1 MIPFITKSHRHGGH
15 HLNALIRFSTFIGN
29 TFAVWVIIFA
39 ILAFVVPGGFQ
50 WISPYINILLGII
63 MFGMG
68 LTLKFKDF
76 KQVITAPKE
85 VITLVVAQY
94 TIMPLI
100 AVGLVFL
107 FQLPAE
113 IAIGVILVGCSPG
126 GTSSNVMTFLAKGN
140 MALSVTATA
149 VSTLLAPIITP
160 SLTLL
165 LASAWL
171 PVSFSSMFFSIIQIV
186 LLPIALGILVQYLL
200 GNKVEKAVGILPF
213 ISVVGIIGVLSAVVS
228 NNVENIISSGLLIFG
243 VVILHNLL
251 GYLVGFLL
259 GKVLRFDLSD
269 TKTLS
274 IEVGMQN
281 SGLAATLATTHFSPI
296 AAVPGALFSVWHN
309 ISGSLVANWLSKMKQ
324 NPQGSKQE
332 HNMSEENLNNIKN

>member
-1 MIPFITKSHRHGGH
+1 MK
-15 HLNALIRFSTFIGN
+15 ALIKLSTFIGN
-29 TFAVWVIIFA
+29 TFAVWVILFA
-39 ILAFVVPGGFQ
+39 ALAFALPGGFT
-50 WISPYINILLGII
+50 WISPYINLMLGII

-94 TIMPLI
+94 TIMPLL

-107 FQLPAE
+107 FQLPPE

-126 GTSSNVMTFLAKGN
+126 GTSSNVMTYLAKGN
-140 MALSVTATA
+140 MALSVTATS
-149 VSTLLAPIITP
+149 VSTLLAPIVTP
-160 SLTLL
+160 ALTLL

-171 PVSFSSMFFSIIQIV
+171 PVSFSAMFISIIQIV
-186 LLPIALGILVQYLL
+186 LVPIALGVAVQYLL
-200 GNKVEKAVGILPF
+200 GDKVEQAIGVLPL
-213 ISVVGIIGVLSAVVS
+213 ISVIGIIGVITAVVS
-228 NNVENIISSGLLIFG
+228 NNVENILASGLLIFA

-259 GKVLRFDLSD
+259 GKVFRYDLKD

-281 SGLAATLATTHFSPI
+281 SGLAATLAATHFSPI

-309 ISGSLVANWLSKMKQ
+309 ISGSLAANWMSKLGK
-324 NPQGSKQE
+324 NKKL
-332 HNMSEENLNNIKN
+332 SEEDKKTLEQHKEVKQSEV

>member
-1 MIPFITKSHRHGGH
+1 MK
-15 HLNALIRFSTFIGN
+15 ALIKLSTFIGN
-29 TFAVWVIIFA
+29 TFAVWVILFA
-39 ILAFVVPGGFQ
+39 ALAFLLPGGFT
-50 WISPYINILLGII
+50 WISPYINLLLGII

-85 VITLVVAQY
+85 VITLVAAQY

-107 FQLPAE
+107 FQLPPE

-126 GTSSNVMTFLAKGN
+126 GTSSNVMTYLAKGN
-140 MALSVTATA
+140 MALSVTATS

-160 SLTLL
+160 ALTLL

-171 PVSFSSMFFSIIQIV
+171 PVSFSAMFISIIQIV
-186 LLPIALGILVQYLL
+186 LVPIALGVAVQYLL
-200 GNKVEKAVGILPF
+200 GNKVEQAIGVLPL
-213 ISVVGIIGVLSAVVS
+213 ISVIGIIGVITAVVS
-228 NNVENIISSGLLIFG
+228 NNVENILASGLLIFA

-259 GKVLRFDLSD
+259 GKVLRFDLKD

-281 SGLAATLATTHFSPI
+281 SGLAATLAATHFSPI

-309 ISGSLVANWLSKMKQ
+309 ISGSLAANWMSKLGANKKLSREDKETVEQHKEVKQ
-324 NPQGSKQE
+324 TE
-332 HNMSEENLNNIKN
+332 V

>member
-1 MIPFITKSHRHGGH
+1 MK
-15 HLNALIRFSTFIGN
+15 ALIKLSTFIGN
-29 TFAVWVIIFA
+29 TFAVWVILFA
-39 ILAFVVPGGFQ
+39 ALAFLLPGGFT
-50 WISPYINILLGII
+50 WISPYINLLLGII

-68 LTLKFKDF
+68 LTLKLKDF

-94 TIMPLI
+94 TIMPLL

-107 FQLPAE
+107 FQLPPE

-126 GTSSNVMTFLAKGN
+126 GTSSNVMTYLAKGN
-140 MALSVTATA
+140 MALSVTATS
-149 VSTLLAPIITP
+149 VSTLLAPIVTP
-160 SLTLL
+160 ALTLL

-171 PVSFSSMFFSIIQIV
+171 PVSFSAMFISIIQIV
-186 LLPIALGILVQYLL
+186 LVPIALGVAVQYLL
-200 GNKVEKAVGILPF
+200 GDKVEQAVGILPL
-213 ISVVGIIGVLSAVVS
+213 ISVIGIIGVITAVVS
-228 NNVENIISSGLLIFG
+228 NNVENILASGLLIFA

-259 GKVLRFDLSD
+259 GKVFRFDLKD

-281 SGLAATLATTHFSPI
+281 SGLAATLAATHFSPI

-309 ISGSLVANWLSKMKQ
+309 ISGSLAANWLSKLGNDKDVTKKDTKTIEQHKEVKQ
-324 NPQGSKQE
+324 TE
-332 HNMSEENLNNIKN
+332 V

>member
-1 MIPFITKSHRHGGH
+1 MK
-15 HLNALIRFSTFIGN
+15 ALIKLSTFIGN
-29 TFAVWVIIFA
+29 TFAVWVILFA
-39 ILAFVVPGGFQ
+39 ALAFLLPGGFT
-50 WISPYINILLGII
+50 WISPYINLLLGII

-85 VITLVVAQY
+85 VITLVAAQY

-107 FQLPAE
+107 FQLPPE

-126 GTSSNVMTFLAKGN
+126 GTSSNVMTYLAKGN
-140 MALSVTATA
+140 MALSVTATS

-160 SLTLL
+160 ALTLL

-171 PVSFSSMFFSIIQIV
+171 PVSFSAMFISIIQIV
-186 LLPIALGILVQYLL
+186 LVPIALGVAVQYLL
-200 GNKVEKAVGILPF
+200 GNKVEQAIGVLPL
-213 ISVVGIIGVLSAVVS
+213 ISVIGIIGVITAVVS
-228 NNVENIISSGLLIFG
+228 NNVENILVSGLLIFA

-259 GKVLRFDLSD
+259 GKVLRFDLKD

-281 SGLAATLATTHFSPI
+281 SGLAATLAATHFSPI

-309 ISGSLVANWLSKMKQ
+309 ISGSLAANWMSKLGANKKLSREDKETVEQHKEVKQ
-324 NPQGSKQE
+324 TE
-332 HNMSEENLNNIKN
+332 V

>member
-1 MIPFITKSHRHGGH
+1 MK
-15 HLNALIRFSTFIGN
+15 ALIKLSTFIGN
-29 TFAVWVIIFA
+29 TFAVWVILFA
-39 ILAFVVPGGFQ
+39 ALAFLLPGGFT
-50 WISPYINILLGII
+50 WISPYINLLLGII

-76 KQVITAPKE
+76 KQVVKAPKE

-100 AVGLVFL
+100 SVGLVFL
-107 FQLPAE
+107 FQLPPE

-140 MALSVTATA
+140 MALSVTATS
-149 VSTLLAPIITP
+149 VTTLLAPIVTP
-160 SLTLL
+160 ALTLL

-171 PVSFSSMFFSIIQIV
+171 PVSFSAMFISIIQIV
-186 LLPIALGILVQYLL
+186 LVPIALGVAVQYLL
-200 GNKVEKAVGILPF
+200 GSKVEQAVGVLPL
-213 ISVVGIIGVLSAVVS
+213 ISVIGIIGVITAVVS
-228 NNVENIISSGLLIFG
+228 NNVENILTSGLLIFA

-251 GYLVGFLL
+251 GYLTGFLL
-259 GKVLRFDLSD
+259 GKVLRFDLRD

-281 SGLAATLATTHFSPI
+281 SGLAATLAATHFSPI

-309 ISGSLVANWLSKMKQ
+309 ISGSLAANWLSKLGNDKDVTKKDTKTIEQHKEVKQ
-324 NPQGSKQE
+324 TE
-332 HNMSEENLNNIKN
+332 V

>member
-1 MIPFITKSHRHGGH
+1 MK
-15 HLNALIRFSTFIGN
+15 ALIKLSTFIGN
-29 TFAVWVIIFA
+29 TFAVWVILFA
-39 ILAFVVPGGFQ
+39 ALAFALPGGFT
-50 WISPYINILLGII
+50 WISPYINLLLGII

-94 TIMPLI
+94 TIMPLL

-107 FQLPAE
+107 FQLPPE

-126 GTSSNVMTFLAKGN
+126 GTSSNVMAYLAKGN
-140 MALSVTATA
+140 MALSVTATS
-149 VSTLLAPIITP
+149 VSTLLAPIVTP
-160 SLTLL
+160 ALTLL

-171 PVSFSSMFFSIIQIV
+171 PVSFSAMFISIIQIV
-186 LLPIALGILVQYLL
+186 LVPIALGVAVQYLL
-200 GNKVEKAVGILPF
+200 GSKVEQAIGVLPL
-213 ISVVGIIGVLSAVVS
+213 ISVIGIIGVITAVVS
-228 NNVENIISSGLLIFG
+228 NNVENILASGLLIFA

-259 GKVLRFDLSD
+259 GKVLRFDLRD

-281 SGLAATLATTHFSPI
+281 SGLAATLAATHFSPI

-309 ISGSLVANWLSKMKQ
+309 ISGSLAANWLSKLGKDKDVTKKDKETVEEHKEVKQ
-324 NPQGSKQE
+324 TE
-332 HNMSEENLNNIKN
+332 V

>member
-1 MIPFITKSHRHGGH
+1 MIPVITKIHKYGGH
-15 HLNALIRFSTFIGN
+15 YLKALIKFSTFIGN
-29 TFAVWVIIFA
+29 TFAIWVILFA
-39 ILAFVVPGGFQ
+39 ILSFIAPQGFA
-50 WISPYINILLGII
+50 WISPYINLLLGII

-68 LTLKFKDF
+68 LTLKFNDF
-76 KQVITAPKE
+76 KRVVTAPKE

-94 TIMPLI
+94 TIMPLL
-100 AVGLVFL
+100 AVILVFV
-107 FQLPAE
+107 FQLPTE

-126 GTSSNVMTFLAKGN
+126 GTSSNVMTYLAKGN

-149 VSTLLAPIITP
+149 FSTILAPVVTP
-160 SLTLL
+160 ALTLL

-186 LLPIALGILVQYLL
+186 LIPIGLGILVQYLL
-200 GNKVEKAVGILPF
+200 GTKVDKAVGVLPLV
-213 ISVVGIIGVLSAVVS
+213 SVVGIIGVLTSVVA
-228 NNVENIISSGLLIFG
+228 NNVQNIISSGLLIFG

-259 GKVLRFDLSD
+259 GKALRFDLVD

-281 SGLAATLATTHFSPI
+281 SGLAATLATTHFSPM

-309 ISGSLVANWLSKMKQ
+309 ISGSLVANWLKKLKDDKTESHTEVQ
-324 NPQGSKQE
+324 TESAN
-332 HNMSEENLNNIKN
+332 

>member
-1 MIPFITKSHRHGGH
+1 MNT
-15 HLNALIRFSTFIGN
+15 LIRFSTFIGN

-39 ILAFVVPGGFQ
+39 VLAFAVPDGFT
-50 WISPYINILLGII
+50 WIAPYINLLLGII

-68 LTLKFKDF
+68 LTLKLGDF
-76 KQVITAPKE
+76 KQVLIAPKE

-100 AVGLVFL
+100 AVGLVYV
-107 FQLPAE
+107 FQLPPE

-140 MALSVTATA
+140 MALSVTATS
-149 VSTLLAPIITP
+149 VTTLLAPIVTP
-160 SLTLL
+160 ALTLL

-171 PVSFSSMFFSIIQIV
+171 PVSFSAMFFSIIQIV
-186 LLPIALGILVQYLL
+186 LVPIALGIIAQYLL
-200 GNKVEKAVGILPF
+200 GTKVDKAVGILPL
-213 ISVVGIIGVLSAVVS
+213 ISVIGIIGVLTAVVA
-228 NNVENIISSGLLIFG
+228 NNVENIIASGLLIFG

-259 GKVLRFDLSD
+259 GKVLRFDLRD
-269 TKTLS
+269 TKTMS

-281 SGLAATLATTHFSPI
+281 SGLAATLAATHFSPI

-309 ISGSLVANWLSKMKQ
+309 ISGSLVANWLSKLDNRK
-324 NPQGSKQE
+324 NKLQE
-332 HNMSEENLNNIKN
+332 DKAANEQPAEVKHSEV

>member
-1 MIPFITKSHRHGGH
+1 M
-15 HLNALIRFSTFIGN
+15 NALIRFSTFIGN

-39 ILAFVVPGGFQ
+39 VLAFAVPDGFT
-50 WISPYINILLGII
+50 WIAPYINLLLGII

-68 LTLKFKDF
+68 LTLKLGDF
-76 KQVITAPKE
+76 KQVLIAPKE
-85 VITLVVAQY
+85 VITLAVAQY

-100 AVGLVFL
+100 AVGLVYV
-107 FQLPAE
+107 FQLPPE

-140 MALSVTATA
+140 MALSVTATS
-149 VSTLLAPIITP
+149 VTTLLAPIVTP
-160 SLTLL
+160 ALTLL

-171 PVSFSSMFFSIIQIV
+171 PVSFSAMFFSIIQIV
-186 LLPIALGILVQYLL
+186 LVPIALGIIVQYLL
-200 GNKVEKAVGILPF
+200 GTKVDKAVGILPL
-213 ISVVGIIGVLSAVVS
+213 ISVIGIIGVLTAVVA
-228 NNVENIISSGLLIFG
+228 NNVENIIASGLLIFG

-259 GKVLRFDLSD
+259 GKVLRFDLRD

-281 SGLAATLATTHFSPI
+281 SGLAATLAATHFSPI

-309 ISGSLVANWLSKMKQ
+309 ISGSLVANWLSKLDNGKI
-324 NPQGSKQE
+324 NLQE
-332 HNMSEENLNNIKN
+332 DKAATEQPAEVKHSEV

>member
-1 MIPFITKSHRHGGH
+1 MK
-15 HLNALIRFSTFIGN
+15 ALIKLSTFIGN
-29 TFAVWVIIFA
+29 TFAVWVILFA
-39 ILAFVVPGGFQ
+39 ALAFLLPGGFT
-50 WISPYINILLGII
+50 WISPYINLLLGII

-68 LTLKFKDF
+68 LTLKLKDF

-94 TIMPLI
+94 TIMPLL

-107 FQLPAE
+107 FQLPPE

-126 GTSSNVMTFLAKGN
+126 GTSSNVMTYLAKGN
-140 MALSVTATA
+140 MALSVTATS

-160 SLTLL
+160 ALTLL

-171 PVSFSSMFFSIIQIV
+171 PVSFSAMFISIIQIV
-186 LLPIALGILVQYLL
+186 LVPIALGVAVQYLL
-200 GNKVEKAVGILPF
+200 GDKVEQAVGILPL
-213 ISVVGIIGVLSAVVS
+213 ISVIGIIGVITAVVS
-228 NNVENIISSGLLIFG
+228 NNVENILASGLLIFA

-259 GKVLRFDLSD
+259 GKVFRFDLKD

-281 SGLAATLATTHFSPI
+281 SGLAATLAATHFSPI

-309 ISGSLVANWLSKMKQ
+309 ISGSLAANWLSKLGNDKDVTKKDTKTIEQHKEVKQ
-324 NPQGSKQE
+324 T
-332 HNMSEENLNNIKN
+332 EE

>member
-1 MIPFITKSHRHGGH
+1 MK
-15 HLNALIRFSTFIGN
+15 ALIKLSTFIGN
-29 TFAVWVIIFA
+29 TFAVWVILFA
-39 ILAFVVPGGFQ
+39 ALSFDLPGGFT
-50 WISPYINILLGII
+50 WISPYINLLLGII

-94 TIMPLI
+94 TIMPLL

-107 FQLPAE
+107 FQLPPE

-126 GTSSNVMTFLAKGN
+126 GTSSNVMTYLAKGN
-140 MALSVTATA
+140 MALSVTATS
-149 VSTLLAPIITP
+149 VSTLLAPIVTP
-160 SLTLL
+160 ALTLL

-171 PVSFSSMFFSIIQIV
+171 PVSFSAMFISIIQIV
-186 LLPIALGILVQYLL
+186 LVPIALGVAVQYLL
-200 GNKVEKAVGILPF
+200 GSKVEQAIGVLPL
-213 ISVVGIIGVLSAVVS
+213 ISVIGIIGVITAVVS
-228 NNVENIISSGLLIFG
+228 NNVENILASGLLIFA

-259 GKVLRFDLSD
+259 GKVLRFDLRD

-281 SGLAATLATTHFSPI
+281 SGLAATLAATHFSPI

-309 ISGSLVANWLSKMKQ
+309 ISGSLAANWLSKLGKDKDVTKKDKETVEEHKEVKQ
-324 NPQGSKQE
+324 TE
-332 HNMSEENLNNIKN
+332 V

>member
-1 MIPFITKSHRHGGH
+1 MK
-15 HLNALIRFSTFIGN
+15 ALIKLSTFIGN
-29 TFAVWVIIFA
+29 TFAVWVILFA
-39 ILAFVVPGGFQ
+39 ALAFLLPGGFT
-50 WISPYINILLGII
+50 WISPYINLLLGII

-68 LTLKFKDF
+68 LTLKLKDF

-94 TIMPLI
+94 TIMPLL

-107 FQLPAE
+107 FQLPPE

-126 GTSSNVMTFLAKGN
+126 GTSSNVMTYLAKGN
-140 MALSVTATA
+140 MALSVTATS

-160 SLTLL
+160 ALTLL

-171 PVSFSSMFFSIIQIV
+171 PVSFSAMFISIIQIV
-186 LLPIALGILVQYLL
+186 LVPIALGVAVQYLL
-200 GNKVEKAVGILPF
+200 GDKVEQAVGILPL
-213 ISVVGIIGVLSAVVS
+213 ISVIGIIGVITAVVS
-228 NNVENIISSGLLIFG
+228 NNVENILASGLLIFA

-259 GKVLRFDLSD
+259 GKVFRFDLKD

-281 SGLAATLATTHFSPI
+281 SGLAATLAATHFSPI

-309 ISGSLVANWLSKMKQ
+309 ISGSLAANWLSKLGNDKDVTKKDTKTIEQNKEVKQ
-324 NPQGSKQE
+324 TE
-332 HNMSEENLNNIKN
+332 V

>member
-1 MIPFITKSHRHGGH
+1 MR
-15 HLNALIRFSTFIGN
+15 ALIKLSTFIGN
-29 TFAVWVIIFA
+29 TFAVWVILFA
-39 ILAFVVPGGFQ
+39 ALAFALPGGFT
-50 WISPYINILLGII
+50 WIAPYINLLLGII

-85 VITLVVAQY
+85 VITLVIAQY
-94 TIMPLI
+94 TIMPLL
-100 AVGLVFL
+100 ALGLVYL
-107 FQLPAE
+107 FQLPPE

-140 MALSVTATA
+140 MALSVTATS
-149 VSTLLAPIITP
+149 VSTLLAPIVTP
-160 SLTLL
+160 ALTLL

-171 PVSFSSMFFSIIQIV
+171 PVSFSAMFISIIQIV
-186 LLPIALGILVQYLL
+186 LVPIALGVAVQYLL
-200 GNKVEKAVGILPF
+200 GNKVEQAVGVLPL
-213 ISVVGIIGVLSAVVS
+213 ISVIGIIGVITAVVS
-228 NNVENIISSGLLIFG
+228 NNVQNILTSGLLIFA

-259 GKVLRFDLSD
+259 GRVLRFDLRE
-269 TKTLS
+269 TKTVS

-281 SGLAATLATTHFSPI
+281 SGLAASLAATHFSPI

-309 ISGSLVANWLSKMKQ
+309 ISGSLVANWMSKLENGKKITEEDKETLEQ
-324 NPQGSKQE
+324 HKE
-332 HNMSEENLNNIKN
+332 IKHSEV

>member
-1 MIPFITKSHRHGGH
+1 M
-15 HLNALIRFSTFIGN
+15 NALIRLSTFLGN
-29 TFAVWVIIFA
+29 TFGIWVIIFA
-39 ILAFVVPGGFQ
+39 VLSFAVPGGFT
-50 WISPYINILLGII
+50 WLAPYISLMLGII

-68 LTLKFKDF
+68 LTLKLKDF

-85 VITLVVAQY
+85 VMTLVVAQY

-100 AVGLVFL
+100 ALGLVYL

-149 VSTLLAPIITP
+149 VSTILAPVITP
-160 SLTLL
+160 ALTLL

-171 PVSFSSMFFSIIQIV
+171 PVSFSSMFISIIQIV
-186 LLPIALGILVQYLL
+186 LIPIALGVAVQYLL
-200 GNKVEKAVGILPF
+200 GTHVDKAVDVLPL
-213 ISVVGIIGVLSAVVS
+213 ISVVGIIGVVTAVVS
-228 NNVENIISSGLLIFG
+228 TNVENIASTGLLIFA

-259 GKVLRFDLSD
+259 GRLFRFDLKDS
-269 TKTLS
+269 KTLS

-281 SGLAATLATTHFSPI
+281 SGLAATLAATHFSPI
-296 AAVPGALFSVWHN
+296 AAVPGAVFSVWHN
-309 ISGSLVANWLSKMKQ
+309 ISGSIIANWLSKLGKDEHVEET
-324 NPQGSKQE
+324 NSKE
-332 HNMSEENLNNIKN
+332 SEVNTSET

>member
-1 MIPFITKSHRHGGH
+1 MK
-15 HLNALIRFSTFIGN
+15 ALIKLSTFIGN
-29 TFAVWVIIFA
+29 TFAVWVILFA
-39 ILAFVVPGGFQ
+39 ALAFLLPGGFT
-50 WISPYINILLGII
+50 WISPYINLLLGII

-68 LTLKFKDF
+68 LTLKLKDF

-107 FQLPAE
+107 FQLPPE

-126 GTSSNVMTFLAKGN
+126 GTSSNVMTYLAKGN
-140 MALSVTATA
+140 MALSVTATS

-160 SLTLL
+160 ALTLL

-171 PVSFSSMFFSIIQIV
+171 PVSFSAMFISIIQIV
-186 LLPIALGILVQYLL
+186 LVPIALGVAVQYLL
-200 GNKVEKAVGILPF
+200 GNKVEQAIGVLPL
-213 ISVVGIIGVLSAVVS
+213 ISVIGIIGVITAVVS
-228 NNVENIISSGLLIFG
+228 NNVENILASGLLIFA

-251 GYLVGFLL
+251 GYLVGYLL
-259 GKVLRFDLSD
+259 GKVLRFDLRD

-281 SGLAATLATTHFSPI
+281 
-296 AAVPGALFSVWHN
+296 
-309 ISGSLVANWLSKMKQ
+309 
-324 NPQGSKQE
+324 
-332 HNMSEENLNNIKN
+332 

>member
-1 MIPFITKSHRHGGH
+1 MR
-15 HLNALIRFSTFIGN
+15 ALIKLSTFIGN
-29 TFAVWVIIFA
+29 TFAVWVILFA
-39 ILAFVVPGGFQ
+39 ALAFALPGGFT
-50 WISPYINILLGII
+50 WISPYINLLLGII

-76 KQVITAPKE
+76 KQVVKAPKE
-85 VITLVVAQY
+85 VITLAVAQY

-100 AVGLVFL
+100 SVGLVFL
-107 FQLPAE
+107 FQLPPE

-140 MALSVTATA
+140 MALSVTATS
-149 VSTLLAPIITP
+149 VTTLLAPIVTP
-160 SLTLL
+160 ALTLL

-171 PVSFSSMFFSIIQIV
+171 PVSFSAMFISIIQIV
-186 LLPIALGILVQYLL
+186 LVPIALGVAVQYLL
-200 GNKVEKAVGILPF
+200 GSKVEQAVGVLPL
-213 ISVVGIIGVLSAVVS
+213 ISVIGIIGVITAVVS
-228 NNVENIISSGLLIFG
+228 NNVENILTSGLLIFA

-251 GYLVGFLL
+251 GYLTGFLL
-259 GKVLRFDLSD
+259 GKVLRFDLRD

-281 SGLAATLATTHFSPI
+281 SGLAATLAATHFSPI

-309 ISGSLVANWLSKMKQ
+309 ISGSLAANWLSKLKTDSKMTEEDIETVEDYKEVKQ
-324 NPQGSKQE
+324 
-332 HNMSEENLNNIKN
+332 SEV

>member
-1 MIPFITKSHRHGGH
+1 MK
-15 HLNALIRFSTFIGN
+15 ALIKLSTFIGN
-29 TFAVWVIIFA
+29 TFAVWVILFA
-39 ILAFVVPGGFQ
+39 ALAFLLPGGFT
-50 WISPYINILLGII
+50 WISPYINLLLGII

-68 LTLKFKDF
+68 LTLKLKDF

-94 TIMPLI
+94 TIMPLL

-107 FQLPAE
+107 FQLPPE

-126 GTSSNVMTFLAKGN
+126 GTSSNVMTYLAKGN
-140 MALSVTATA
+140 MALSVTATS

-160 SLTLL
+160 ALTLL

-171 PVSFSSMFFSIIQIV
+171 PVSFSAMFISIIQIV
-186 LLPIALGILVQYLL
+186 LVPIALGVAVQYLL
-200 GNKVEKAVGILPF
+200 GDKVEQAVGILPL
-213 ISVVGIIGVLSAVVS
+213 ISVIGIIGVITAVVS
-228 NNVENIISSGLLIFG
+228 NNVENILASGLLIFA

-259 GKVLRFDLSD
+259 GKVFRFDLRD
-269 TKTLS
+269 TKTFS

-281 SGLAATLATTHFSPI
+281 SGLAATLAATHFSPI

-309 ISGSLVANWLSKMKQ
+309 ISGSLAANWLSKIGNDKNVIKEDTKTIEQHKEVKQ
-324 NPQGSKQE
+324 TE
-332 HNMSEENLNNIKN
+332 V

>member
-1 MIPFITKSHRHGGH
+1 MK
-15 HLNALIRFSTFIGN
+15 ALIKLSTFIGN
-29 TFAVWVIIFA
+29 TFAVWVILSA
-39 ILAFVVPGGFQ
+39 ALAFLLPGGFT
-50 WISPYINILLGII
+50 WISPYINLLLGII

-68 LTLKFKDF
+68 LTLKLKDF

-107 FQLPAE
+107 FQLPPE

-126 GTSSNVMTFLAKGN
+126 GTSSNVMTYLAKGN
-140 MALSVTATA
+140 MALSVTATS

-160 SLTLL
+160 ALTLL

-171 PVSFSSMFFSIIQIV
+171 PVSFSAMFISIIQIV
-186 LLPIALGILVQYLL
+186 LVPIALGVAVQYLL
-200 GNKVEKAVGILPF
+200 GNKVEQAIGVLPL
-213 ISVVGIIGVLSAVVS
+213 ISVIGIIGVITAVVS
-228 NNVENIISSGLLIFG
+228 NNVENILASGLLIFA

-259 GKVLRFDLSD
+259 GKVFRFDLKD

-281 SGLAATLATTHFSPI
+281 SGLAATLAATHFSPI

-309 ISGSLVANWLSKMKQ
+309 ISGSLAANWLSKLGNDKDVTKKDKETVEEHKEVKQ
-324 NPQGSKQE
+324 TE
-332 HNMSEENLNNIKN
+332 V

>member
-1 MIPFITKSHRHGGH
+1 MK
-15 HLNALIRFSTFIGN
+15 ALIKLSTFIGN
-29 TFAVWVIIFA
+29 TFAVWVILFA
-39 ILAFVVPGGFQ
+39 ALAFLLPGGFT
-50 WISPYINILLGII
+50 WISPYINLLLGII

-76 KQVITAPKE
+76 RQVITAPKE

-107 FQLPAE
+107 FQLPPE

-126 GTSSNVMTFLAKGN
+126 GTSSNVMTYLAKGN
-140 MALSVTATA
+140 MALSVTATS

-160 SLTLL
+160 ALTLL

-171 PVSFSSMFFSIIQIV
+171 PVSFSAMFISIIQIV
-186 LLPIALGILVQYLL
+186 LVPIALGVAVQYLL
-200 GNKVEKAVGILPF
+200 GNKVEQAIGVLPL
-213 ISVVGIIGVLSAVVS
+213 ISVIGIIGVITAVVS
-228 NNVENIISSGLLIFG
+228 NNVENILASGLLIFA

-259 GKVLRFDLSD
+259 GKVFRFDLKD

-281 SGLAATLATTHFSPI
+281 SGLAATLAATHFSPI

-309 ISGSLVANWLSKMKQ
+309 ISGSLAANWLSKLGNDKDVTKKDKETVEEHKEVKQ
-324 NPQGSKQE
+324 TE
-332 HNMSEENLNNIKN
+332 V

>member
-1 MIPFITKSHRHGGH
+1 MK
-15 HLNALIRFSTFIGN
+15 ALIKLSTFIGN
-29 TFAVWVIIFA
+29 TFAVWVILFA
-39 ILAFVVPGGFQ
+39 ALAFLLPGGFT
-50 WISPYINILLGII
+50 WISSYINLLLGII

-68 LTLKFKDF
+68 LTLKLKDF

-107 FQLPAE
+107 FQLPPE

-126 GTSSNVMTFLAKGN
+126 GTSSNVMTYLAKGN
-140 MALSVTATA
+140 MALSVTATS

-160 SLTLL
+160 ALTLL

-171 PVSFSSMFFSIIQIV
+171 PVSFSAMFISIIQIV
-186 LLPIALGILVQYLL
+186 LVPIALGVAVQYLL
-200 GNKVEKAVGILPF
+200 GNKVEQAVGVLPL
-213 ISVVGIIGVLSAVVS
+213 ISVIGIIGVITAVVS
-228 NNVENIISSGLLIFG
+228 NNVENILASGLLIFA

-259 GKVLRFDLSD
+259 GKVFRFDLKD

-281 SGLAATLATTHFSPI
+281 SGLAATLAATHFSPI

-309 ISGSLVANWLSKMKQ
+309 ISGSLAANWLSKLGNDKDVTKKDKETVEEHKEVKQ
-324 NPQGSKQE
+324 TE
-332 HNMSEENLNNIKN
+332 V

>member
-1 MIPFITKSHRHGGH
+1 MR
-15 HLNALIRFSTFIGN
+15 ALIKLSTFIGN
-29 TFAVWVIIFA
+29 TFAVWVILFA
-39 ILAFVVPGGFQ
+39 ALAFALPGGFT
-50 WISPYINILLGII
+50 WIAPYINLLLGII

-76 KQVITAPKE
+76 KQVVKAPKE
-85 VITLVVAQY
+85 VITLAVAQY

-100 AVGLVFL
+100 SVGLVFL
-107 FQLPAE
+107 FQLPPE

-140 MALSVTATA
+140 MALSVTATS
-149 VSTLLAPIITP
+149 VTTLLAPIVTP
-160 SLTLL
+160 ALTLL

-171 PVSFSSMFFSIIQIV
+171 PVSFSAMFISIIQIV
-186 LLPIALGILVQYLL
+186 LVPIALGVAVQYLL
-200 GNKVEKAVGILPF
+200 GSKVEQAVGVLPL
-213 ISVVGIIGVLSAVVS
+213 ISVIGIIGVITAVVS
-228 NNVENIISSGLLIFG
+228 NNVENILTSGLLIFA

-251 GYLVGFLL
+251 GYLTGFLL
-259 GKVLRFDLSD
+259 GKVLRFDLRD

-281 SGLAATLATTHFSPI
+281 SGLAATLAATHFSPI

-309 ISGSLVANWLSKMKQ
+309 ISGSLAANWLSKLKTDSKMTEEDIETVEDYKEVKQ
-324 NPQGSKQE
+324 
-332 HNMSEENLNNIKN
+332 SEV

>member
-1 MIPFITKSHRHGGH
+1 MK
-15 HLNALIRFSTFIGN
+15 ALIKLSTFIGN
-29 TFAVWVIIFA
+29 TFAVWVILFA
-39 ILAFVVPGGFQ
+39 ALAFLLPGGFT
-50 WISPYINILLGII
+50 WISPYINLLLGII

-68 LTLKFKDF
+68 LTLKLKDF

-107 FQLPAE
+107 FQLPPE

-126 GTSSNVMTFLAKGN
+126 GTSSNVMTYLAKGN
-140 MALSVTATA
+140 MALSVTATS

-160 SLTLL
+160 ALTLL

-171 PVSFSSMFFSIIQIV
+171 PVSFSAMFISIIQIV
-186 LLPIALGILVQYLL
+186 LVPIALGVAVQYLL
-200 GNKVEKAVGILPF
+200 GNKVEQAIGVLPL
-213 ISVVGIIGVLSAVVS
+213 ISVIGIIGVITAVVS
-228 NNVENIISSGLLIFG
+228 NNVENILASGLLIFA

-259 GKVLRFDLSD
+259 GKVFRFDLKD

-281 SGLAATLATTHFSPI
+281 SGLAATLAATHFSPI

-309 ISGSLVANWLSKMKQ
+309 ISGSLAANWLSKLGNDKDVTKKDKETVEEHKEVKQ
-324 NPQGSKQE
+324 TE
-332 HNMSEENLNNIKN
+332 V

>member
-1 MIPFITKSHRHGGH
+1 M
-15 HLNALIRFSTFIGN
+15 NVLIRFSNFIGN
-29 TFAVWVIIFA
+29 TFAVWVILFA
-39 ILAFVVPGGFQ
+39 ALAFALPGGFT
-50 WISPYINILLGII
+50 WISPYINLLLGII

-100 AVGLVFL
+100 ALGLVYL

-140 MALSVTATA
+140 MALSVTATS
-149 VSTLLAPIITP
+149 VTTLLAPVITP
-160 SLTLL
+160 ALTLF

-171 PVSFSSMFFSIIQIV
+171 PVSFSAMFISIIQIV
-186 LLPIALGILVQYLL
+186 LIPIALGVAVQYLL
-200 GNKVEKAVGILPF
+200 GTKVDKAVGILPL
-213 ISVVGIIGVLSAVVS
+213 ISVLGIIGVITAVVS
-228 NNVENIISSGLLIFG
+228 NNVENIITSGLLIFA

-259 GKVLRFDLSD
+259 GKVLRFDLRD

-281 SGLAATLATTHFSPI
+281 SGLAATLAATHFSPV

-309 ISGSLVANWLSKMKQ
+309 ISGSLAANWLNRIGKKKQ
-324 NPQGSKQE
+324 ADKKEGMAREKLKEVNQ
-332 HNMSEENLNNIKN
+332 SEV

>member
-1 MIPFITKSHRHGGH
+1 M
-15 HLNALIRFSTFIGN
+15 NALIRFSTFIGN

-39 ILAFVVPGGFQ
+39 VLAFAVPDGFT
-50 WISPYINILLGII
+50 WIAPYINLLLGII

-68 LTLKFKDF
+68 LTLKLGDF
-76 KQVITAPKE
+76 KQVLIAPKE
-85 VITLVVAQY
+85 VITLAVAQY

-100 AVGLVFL
+100 AVGLVYV
-107 FQLPAE
+107 FQLPPE

-140 MALSVTATA
+140 MALSVTATS
-149 VSTLLAPIITP
+149 VTTLLAPIVTP
-160 SLTLL
+160 ALTLL

-171 PVSFSSMFFSIIQIV
+171 PVSFSAMFFSIIQIV
-186 LLPIALGILVQYLL
+186 LVPIALGIIVQYLL
-200 GNKVEKAVGILPF
+200 GTKVDKAVGILPL
-213 ISVVGIIGVLSAVVS
+213 ISVIGIIGVLTAVVA
-228 NNVENIISSGLLIFG
+228 NNVENIIASGLLIFG

-259 GKVLRFDLSD
+259 GKVLRFDLRD
-269 TKTLS
+269 TKTMS

-281 SGLAATLATTHFSPI
+281 SGLAATLAATHFSLI

-309 ISGSLVANWLSKMKQ
+309 ISGSLVANWLSKLDNRK
-324 NPQGSKQE
+324 NKLQE
-332 HNMSEENLNNIKN
+332 DKAANEQPAEVKHSEV

>member
-1 MIPFITKSHRHGGH
+1 MK
-15 HLNALIRFSTFIGN
+15 ALIKLSTFIGN
-29 TFAVWVIIFA
+29 TFAVWVILSA
-39 ILAFVVPGGFQ
+39 ALAFLLPGGFT
-50 WISPYINILLGII
+50 WISPYINLLLGII

-68 LTLKFKDF
+68 LTLKLKDF

-107 FQLPAE
+107 FQLPPE

-126 GTSSNVMTFLAKGN
+126 GTSSNVMTYLAKGN
-140 MALSVTATA
+140 MALSVTATS

-160 SLTLL
+160 ALTLL

-171 PVSFSSMFFSIIQIV
+171 PVSFSAMFISIIQIV
-186 LLPIALGILVQYLL
+186 LVPIALGVAVQYLL
-200 GNKVEKAVGILPF
+200 GNKVEQAVGVLPL
-213 ISVVGIIGVLSAVVS
+213 ISVIGIIGVITAVVS
-228 NNVENIISSGLLIFG
+228 NNVENILASGLLIFA

-259 GKVLRFDLSD
+259 GKVFRFDLKD

-281 SGLAATLATTHFSPI
+281 SGLAATLAATHFSPI

-309 ISGSLVANWLSKMKQ
+309 ISGSLAANWLSKLGNDKDVTKKDKETVEEHKEVKQ
-324 NPQGSKQE
+324 TE
-332 HNMSEENLNNIKN
+332 V

>member
-1 MIPFITKSHRHGGH
+1 MK
-15 HLNALIRFSTFIGN
+15 ALIKLSTFIGN
-29 TFAVWVIIFA
+29 TFAVWVILFA
-39 ILAFVVPGGFQ
+39 ALAFLLPGGFT
-50 WISPYINILLGII
+50 WISPYINLLLGII

-68 LTLKFKDF
+68 LTLKLKDF

-107 FQLPAE
+107 FQLPPE

-126 GTSSNVMTFLAKGN
+126 GTSSNVMTYLAKGN
-140 MALSVTATA
+140 MALSVTATS

-160 SLTLL
+160 ALTLL

-171 PVSFSSMFFSIIQIV
+171 PVSFSAMFISIIQIV
-186 LLPIALGILVQYLL
+186 LVPIALGVAVQYLL
-200 GNKVEKAVGILPF
+200 GNKVEQAVGVLPL
-213 ISVVGIIGVLSAVVS
+213 ISVIGIIGVITAVVS
-228 NNVENIISSGLLIFG
+228 NNVENILASGLLIFA

-259 GKVLRFDLSD
+259 GKVFRFDLKD

-281 SGLAATLATTHFSPI
+281 SGLAATLAATHFSPI

-309 ISGSLVANWLSKMKQ
+309 ISGSLAANWLSKLGNDKDVTKKDKETVEEHKEVKQ
-324 NPQGSKQE
+324 TE
-332 HNMSEENLNNIKN
+332 V